1 MLDTLSDYQ
10 PSEALGVLSS
20 LTFQLAPEPL
30 LEGGGSKGQVDFA
43 SGDII
48 AEIRGRV
55 GLAPDDHS
63 DEARDKILSFIS
75 DQISEIVLGRTNEKT
90 ILNRLGDRGIL
101 RPDLYE
107 ITFPTSFKQFSERG
121 IRREHVR
128 QALNYPDDVEHVLP
142 EDMPFK
148 GNGSVSLYVKHHH
161 SPDPRYNFSLL
172 VVSSRKGYQQR
183 VEDAFRI
190 YPFDVDIGSAKFPV
204 DLLKALVEK
213 YGLPLDVGNQRGKFF
228 FLVVT
233 DKVLGEEETFVIGA
247 PLPSDGN
254 ISYEARFMLRET
266 ENTIEVSMAYALDEV
281 AYRNDL
287 KKRGVQVVL

>member
-1 MLDTLSDYQ
+1 MLSTLSGYE
-10 PSEALGVLSS
+10 PFEALDVLSG
-20 LTFQLAPEPL
+20 LTFQLSPEPL
-30 LEGGGSKGQVDFA
+30 IEGEISRGKVDFA
-43 SGDII
+43 SEDVIE
-48 AEIRGRV
+48 EIRKRV

-63 DEARDKILSFIS
+63 DEARDRILSFIS
-75 DQISEIVLGRTNEKT
+75 DQISEIVLSQTDEKAV
-90 ILNRLGDRGIL
+90 LNRLGDRGAL

-107 ITFPTSFKQFSERG
+107 ITFPASFKQFSERG

-148 GNGSVSLYVKHHH
+148 GDGSVSLYVKHHR

-183 VEDAFRI
+183 VDDVFRI
-190 YPFDVDIGSAKFPV
+190 YPSDVDIGSARFPV
-204 DLLKALVEK
+204 DLLKALLEK

-228 FLVVT
+228 FLVII
-233 DKVLGEEETFVIGA
+233 DKVPEEEETFVIGA
-247 PLPSDGN
+247 PLPSDRN

-266 ENTIEVSMAYALDEV
+266 EKTIEVSMAYALDEV
-281 AYRNDL
+281 AYRSDL
-287 KKRGVQVVL
+287 KKHGVQVVL